1 MMWRHQYLLL
11 LTLHWLLVLLLL
23 NHLNLLLGG
32 VRLGRGLG
40 LSQEQGPRWRLH
52 LLCLVQQQLLRWRL
66 LLLLCRM
73 VQLLLEHLRL
83 MLRRLGVGVGL
94 QLGRHVCLVPGRA
107 AGRVY
112 RGQRHA
118 RADGD
123 HGGRGA
129 VVRRHRHHVSWRR
142 RPYMRGHV
150 PCCHV

>member
-11 LTLHWLLVLLLL
+11 LTLHWLLVQLLL
-23 NHLNLLLGG
+23 NHLNLLLGW
-32 VRLGRGLG
+32 VRLGLGRGVG

-83 MLRRLGVGVGL
+83 MLRRLGVGL
-94 QLGRHVCLVPGRA
+94 QLRRHVHLVPGRA
-107 AGRVY
+107 AGRVC

-123 HGGRGA
+123 HGGRGV
-129 VVRRHRHHVSWRR
+129 VVRRHRHHVSWGR